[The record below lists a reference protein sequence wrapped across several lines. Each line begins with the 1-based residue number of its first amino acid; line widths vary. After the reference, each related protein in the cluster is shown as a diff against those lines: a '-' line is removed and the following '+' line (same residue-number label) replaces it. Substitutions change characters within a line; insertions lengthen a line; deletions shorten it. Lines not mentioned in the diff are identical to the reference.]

1 MTEPD
6 KKRIRLWDAPVRI
19 IHWSF
24 VLLIPALWWTAEDL
38 DVDLHIRLG
47 LAMLALVTFR
57 LAWGVAG
64 SDTARFS
71 QFVKGPGS
79 VLSYLKSGGATHS
92 VPGHNPL
99 GGWSVLVLLGL
110 LGLQIGLGLIAQD
123 EDGLSSGPLNHFVS
137 FETAEAARE
146 WHEAVFNLL
155 VAMVVLHVGAILFH
169 RIVKRDNLIHPML
182 SGMKEV
188 DEAVKEPGRA
198 TPLAALA
205 CLIVAMAFTS
215 WIARGAPLL

>member
-24 VLLIPALWWTAEDL
+24 VLLIPALWWTAEEL
-38 DVDLHIRLG
+38 EVGLHIRLG

-57 LAWGVAG
+57 LAWGLVG
-64 SDTARFS
+64 SGTARFS

-79 VLSYLKSGGATHS
+79 VLAYLKSGGATHS
-92 VPGHNPL
+92 APGHNPL

-110 LGLQIGLGLIAQD
+110 LMLQIGLGLIAQD

-146 WHEAVFNLL
+146 WHEVVFNGL
-155 VAMVVLHVGAILFH
+155 VVLVVIHVAAILWH
-169 RIVKRDNLIHPML
+169 RIVKHDNLIHPML

-188 DEAVKEPGRA
+188 DAAVEEPRHA

-205 CLIVAMAFTS
+205 CLIVAMALTF
-215 WIARGAPLL
+215 WISRGAPLL